1 MKVNSKLPCCSFCL
15 DPIGDEVK
23 DQFIL
28 PDFQYST
35 QYKQLQF
42 CCEECKA
49 ERFKICESVDL
60 DANVYFQE
68 YPEEKRLELV
78 YVYFLQKVFVLLQKP
93 LNFFC
98 LFFRNHV

>member
-1 MKVNSKLPCCSFCL
+1 MKVNGKLPCCSFCI

-49 ERFKICESVDL
+49 ERVKICESVDL

-78 YVYFLQKVFVLLQKP
+78 
-93 LNFFC
+93 
-98 LFFRNHV
+98 